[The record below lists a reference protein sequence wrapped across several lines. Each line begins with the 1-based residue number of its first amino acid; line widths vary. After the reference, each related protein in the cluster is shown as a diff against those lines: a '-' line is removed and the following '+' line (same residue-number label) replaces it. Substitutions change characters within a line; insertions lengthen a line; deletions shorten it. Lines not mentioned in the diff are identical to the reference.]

1 MKNKKTLLIIIAVIA
16 FLVIVYIIGVITG
29 IADTDNKE
37 ENEKQEGKQEEI
49 ITNTETNSP
58 EESPTVSYGW
68 NPASATT
75 DENTTA
81 RVDEIQGKALDDAEN
96 ISEEDAV
103 TLMEDALE
111 YIAANVDNFYISNEV
126 MEKALYYGSW
136 IYFYIEHESPAETY
150 DELPDDIAAWWDI
163 GWNTAKAIKY
173 VYRGTE
179 SIEDLTT
186 QNALETIKKYL

>member
-1 MKNKKTLLIIIAVIA
+1 MKNKKILFIIIAVIA
-16 FLVIVYIIGVITG
+16 ALVVIYIIGIATG
-29 IADTDNKE
+29 AATIPGDEAAEQPPVEEDNTDESLKD
-37 ENEKQEGKQEEI
+37 
-49 ITNTETNSP
+49 NTEETSK
-58 EESPTVSYGW
+58 VYGW
-68 NPASATT
+68 DPASGTT
-75 DENTTA
+75 EENTTA